1 MVSPPTLP
9 ESFLTSRF
17 AAGQPLACTATL
29 GCSSPVP
36 DLELHEVLVSPFL
49 QPVQVTSYLQH
60 PGAPQRGQTAAGKGS
75 SWPRLGCEILICNG
89 QTQQDRKAQNGYL
102 PTES

>member
-1 MVSPPTLP
+1 MFNIVSPPTLP
-9 ESFLTSRF
+9 ESFLTSWF

-49 QPVQVTSYLQH
+49 QPVQAPLGGFPFLQCIDCTTQLGVVCKVTK
-60 PGAPQRGQTAAGKGS
+60 GALDATD
-75 SWPRLGCEILICNG
+75 E
-89 QTQQDRKAQNGYL
+89 DVGYL
-102 PTES
+102 SL